1 MIGVASVARVAAL
14 MGDPARTNILYA
26 LKDDGT
32 VSAGDLTA
40 VAGVAPS
47 TASEH
52 LAKLTEAGLVT
63 MRADGRKRYYRL
75 ADPAVADVLDSVEG
89 LAALLQKQAA
99 EQPAWDSEAVHV
111 RACLDH
117 LAGRLGGRVA
127 GTLIDRGLV
136 RHSSKGVDLTDDGA
150 VWLGS
155 LGADVA
161 TLRAE
166 PRKLIGL
173 CPDWTG
179 DLPHLGGSVGAAML
193 NGFVSNGWLRRLPG
207 KHRVAITP
215 TGVTAFRDRLGLDVR
230 ETAP

>member
-1 MIGVASVARVAAL
+1 MAKVAAL

-26 LKDDGT
+26 LKDDGW
-32 VSAGDLTA
+32 VSAGDLT
-40 VAGVAPS
+40 VIAGVAPS

-52 LAKLTEAGLVT
+52 LAKLSDAGLVT
-63 MRADGRKRYYRL
+63 MRADGRRRYYQL

-89 LAALLQKQAA
+89 LAGLLQKRAA
-99 EQPAWDSEAVHV
+99 EPPAWDRETVHV

-117 LAGRLGGRVA
+117 LAGRLGGRIA
-127 GTLIDRGLV
+127 GALVDRGLV
-136 RHSSKGVDLTDDGA
+136 RHSSKGLDLTDDGTS
-150 VWLGS
+150 WLGS

-161 TLRAE
+161 ALKAE
-166 PRKLIGL
+166 PRKLIRL

-179 DLPHLGGSVGAAML
+179 DLPHIGGSVGAAML
-193 NGFVSNGWLRRLPG
+193 RGFVRNGWLRRLPG

-215 TGVTAFRDRLGLDVR
+215 VGVTAFRERLGLDVR